1 MFRSAKKTDMV
12 ALSEKYYYV
21 EFSLLEDLG
30 TEPRPLQFINIWIP
44 GVDEVPMSISQYT
57 VEKLYV
63 LFKVVGEGTRSLRDR
78 SGFFGIK
85 GPLGNGISLSSYS
98 RVLFV
103 AGGTGIA
110 PLPFLA
116 KHAEESGVSLDVVWG
131 VKKSSDLFNVK
142 RLVPSTSSIYYASE
156 DCVVGYC
163 GRASDLAKW
172 VLHEHAWRYDVVVCV
187 GPKDMLLDMCRKVG
201 GLAEVFVS
209 LEALVKCGLG
219 ACGSCILKP
228 LPRLL
233 CIDGPVFKCSEVYKH
248 LEWSTQY

>member
-1 MFRSAKKTDMV
+1 MV

>member
-1 MFRSAKKTDMV
+1 LFKSAKKTGIIT
-12 ALSEKYYYV
+12 LSEKYYYV

-30 TEPRPLQFINIWIP
+30 VKPRPLQFVNIWIP

-57 VEKLYV
+57 GEKLYV

-110 PLPFLA
+110 PLPLLA
-116 KHAEESGVSLDVVWG
+116 KHAEEIGVKLDAVWG
-131 VKKSSDLFNVK
+131 VKKSSDLFDVK
-142 RLVPSTSSIYYASE
+142 SLTPSTISVYYASE
-156 DCVVGYC
+156 DCIVGYC
-163 GRASDLAKW
+163 GKASDLAER
-172 VLHEHAWRYDVVVCV
+172 VLREHAWRYDVVVCV
-187 GPKDMLLDMCRKVG
+187 GPKNMLIDMCRKVG
-201 GLAEVFVS
+201 GLTEVFIS
-209 LEALVKCGLG
+209 LEAIVKCGLG

-233 CIDGPVFKCSEVYKH
+233 CTDGPVFKCGEVYKH
-248 LEWSTQY
+248 LEWNTQY